1 MIIVRA
7 LFIVISGGNIDGFPQ
22 FITRLRAETEA
33 LIFEPL
39 NWARVLSV
47 AAALVERRM
56 LTGEELRDV
65 INAVR
70 VGIAPKPCPTEPA
83 LVSDSESS

>member
-7 LFIVISGGNIDGFPQ
+7 LFIVISGGNIDRFPQ

-47 AAALVERRM
+47 AAALVERRT
-56 LTGEELRDV
+56 LTGDELRDV

-70 VGIAPKPCPTEPA
+70 VGVAPSLSPPGPA
-83 LVSDSESS
+83 LVSGSESS